1 MKKVSVSILNSK
13 NIEDDLIR
21 INSSNADYIH
31 IDVGDGSFIERRHDP
46 IKELKEIEAALT
58 KRLDVHLMV
67 DNPESYILSYSELNT
82 EYITIHCEIKKDIL
96 NILDDIKSYGIKRGL
111 AISPDTDISFLEPF
125 IDDIE
130 MIIVMGVIP
139 GKSGQSFIY
148 NTINKVNGI
157 KELIG
162 DRNILISVDGGID
175 NETNSLLNND
185 IAVSETYI
193 LSGED
198 INKRIES
205 LR

>member
-31 IDVGDGSFIERRHDP
+31 IDVGDGSFIEKRHDP
-46 IKELKEIEAALT
+46 IKELKGIEAALT

-148 NTINKVNGI
+148 NTINKVNEI

-162 DRNILISVDGGID
+162 DRNILISVDGGI
-175 NETNSLLNND
+175 NYETNNLLNND